1 MLVSGQ
7 WQRQPLKKGIHKYQS
22 YARCDSLEKANAFR
36 SEQAGQ
42 TLNVDLCF
50 VPAMHHAEIKRKAF
64 DEKRRIAPR
73 LPTVSGSSGK
83 LVIQH
88 ANSEPVFADENLSYP
103 EAMRQFVAASAA
115 EGLQSDGTASE
126 VQLTDREI
134 DTPNS
139 EQAQCRAEKRALRQ
153 DEEALR
159 AKRRQNV

>member
-22 YARCDSLEKANAFR
+22 SARCDSLEKANAFR

-103 EAMRQFVAASAA
+103 EAMRQFVAASA
-115 EGLQSDGTASE
+115 SE

-153 DEEALR
+153 
-159 AKRRQNV
+159 NV